1 MSQNSILIW
10 AVTATVI
17 LGFPGAGH
25 ADKIIKTDGR
35 EVSGLKI
42 KWFASRQE
50 YQVDQAD
57 GSMLAVPAD
66 EVASLQITKPAEFDK
81 AVQACAA
88 KQFEVAIPILEDVI
102 SRYKRLQWDGLASEL
117 LAKAYLGKGDFK
129 KAAQVLSGLME
140 GTAKALVT
148 DDQYTLYWT
157 ALAGAQMN
165 AVLKQSLTE
174 AIAGESRPL
183 AAFALIKRGDMS
195 KADGRRDDA
204 TLDYFRTILMYTDVA
219 AAQPEALFK
228 AAQIFEEMR
237 DTRAEEL
244 KKRLRANYP
253 DSPYARKLGG

>member
-10 AVTATVI
+10 VVTAAVI
-17 LGFPGAGH
+17 LGCPGAGR
-25 ADKIIKTDGR
+25 ADKIIKTDGS
-35 EVSGLKI
+35 EFSGLKI
-42 KWFASRQE
+42 KWFGSRKE

-57 GSMLAVPAD
+57 GSMLTIPAD
-66 EVASLQITKPAEFDK
+66 EVRSVQIAKPAEFDK
-81 AVQACAA
+81 AVQACTA
-88 KQFEVAIPILEDVI
+88 KQYEVAIPILEEII

-129 KAAQVLSGLME
+129 KATQVLSGLME
-140 GTAKALVT
+140 GTARNLVT
-148 DDQYTLYWT
+148 DDQYNLYWT

-183 AAFALIKRGDMS
+183 VAFALIKRGDMS
-195 KADGRRDDA
+195 KADGKRDDA
-204 TLDYFRTILMYTDVA
+204 ALDYLRSILMYADVV
-219 AAQPEALFK
+219 AAQPEALSK
-228 AAQIFEEMR
+228 AAQLFDDMR
-237 DTRAEEL
+237 DPRAEDL